1 MTIRLP
7 GDWQGFA
14 KRSTLGTA
22 GVLLVTVPCQQ
33 LQASFA
39 VCGFLLLIVVLLLS
53 LAGDLPASVLISF
66 EAVIFLEYFFVDPR
80 NSFAIAHGEDVI
92 ALVAFLTSALVV
104 TRLVSRVIKEAASTR
119 LERQRQARL
128 YRLAQQ
134 LLTLEPK
141 VAITSALPERFQ
153 TVFEMTAVA
162 IFDADTAETCIAGK
176 SQQNVASSV
185 REAYV
190 TGRDVDDHA
199 SGVFARLLRVGQ
211 RTMGCIAFEGLQH
224 PESAAE
230 PLAALASTFL
240 ERIRALRTAS
250 ETAAAAQSE
259 VYRAAI
265 LDALAHE
272 FKTPLATILA
282 AAGGIREVG
291 PLGPTQLEMMDTV
304 ETEAARLGTL
314 ASRLLRMAKVER
326 EDVRPRIEGLELT
339 PLIEKL
345 ADQYRR
351 HSPDRRI
358 SFLKPEAPVM
368 VQADPELLRLA
379 VTQLIENACK
389 YSQPGSTISI
399 CIEDQPNSTG
409 VLVINN
415 GSSIQLSEQHRIF
428 DRFYRGS
435 AGAHT
440 PGSGLGLYVARKI
453 AIAHGGALDLEEAN
467 ANSNEVSFRLTIP
480 SSKSETNDVIRAG

>member
-1 MTIRLP
+1 MAIRLP
-7 GDWQGFA
+7 GRWQGFA
-14 KRSTLGTA
+14 KRAALGSA
-22 GVLLVTVPCQQ
+22 GVLVVTVPCQQ

-53 LAGDLPASVLISF
+53 LAGDLPVSVLVSV
-66 EAVIFLEYFFVDPR
+66 EALICLEYFFVEPR
-80 NSFAIAHGEDVI
+80 NSWAIAHGEDI
-92 ALVAFLTSALVV
+92 ITLLAFLTAALVV
-104 TRLVSRVIKEAASTR
+104 TRLVSRVSKEATSAR

-134 LLTLEPK
+134 LLTMEPGIE
-141 VAITSALPERFQ
+141 ITSALPERFQ
-153 TVFEMTAVA
+153 TVFEMTAAA
-162 IFDADTAETCIAGK
+162 ILDGDTAQTYVAGK
-176 SQQNVASSV
+176 PRRDLASDV
-185 REAYV
+185 RQAYLA
-190 TGRDVDDHA
+190 GRHVDDHV
-199 SGVFARLLRVGQ
+199 SGIFIRCLRVGQ
-211 RTMGCIAFEGLQH
+211 RSIGCIGFEGLQN
-224 PESAAE
+224 PGATAE

-250 ETAAAAQSE
+250 ETAAAAHTE

-282 AAGGIREVG
+282 AAGGVREVG
-291 PLGPTQLEMMDTV
+291 PLGPAQLEMVDTV

-314 ASRLLRMAKVER
+314 TSRLLRMAKVER
-326 EDVRPRIEGLELT
+326 DEVRPRIEGIELA
-339 PLIEKL
+339 PLVEKL
-345 ADQYRR
+345 ADQHARR
-351 HSPDRRI
+351 SPDRRV
-358 SFLKPEAPVM
+358 SFLKPKAPVV

-379 VTQLIENACK
+379 VTQLLENACK

-399 CIEDQPNSTG
+399 RIEDQMGLTGIRVTNS
-409 VLVINN
+409 

-435 AGAHT
+435 AGAIA

-453 AIAHGGALDLEEAN
+453 AIAHGGALDLDSADAN
-467 ANSNEVSFRLTIP
+467 NNEVSFRLTIP
-480 SSKSETNDVIRAG
+480 TSKSESDHVITAG

>member
-1 MTIRLP
+1 MRIRLAR
-7 GDWQGFA
+7 DWQGFA
-14 KRSTLGTA
+14 KRGTLGTA

-39 VCGFLLLIVVLLLS
+39 VSGFLLLIVVLLLS
-53 LAGDLPASVLISF
+53 LAGDLPASVLVSF
-66 EAVIFLEYFFVDPR
+66 EALISLEYFFVDPR
-80 NSFAIAHGEDVI
+80 NSFAVAHGEDVI
-92 ALVAFLTSALVV
+92 ALVAFLASALVV
-104 TRLVSRVIKEAASTR
+104 TRLVSRVTKEAASAR
-119 LERQRQARL
+119 LERMRQARL

-134 LLTLEPK
+134 LLTMEPN

-153 TVFEMTAVA
+153 TVFEISAVA
-162 IFDADTAETCIAGK
+162 IFDADTVETYVAGK

-211 RTMGCIAFEGLQH
+211 GTIGCIAFEGLQH
-224 PESAAE
+224 PEATAE

-240 ERIRALRTAS
+240 ERTRALRAAS
-250 ETAAAAQSE
+250 ETAAAARSE
-259 VYRAAI
+259 IYRAAI

-282 AAGGIREVG
+282 AAGGVREIG
-291 PLGPTQLEMMDTV
+291 PLAPAQLEMMDTL

-314 ASRLLRMAKVER
+314 TSRLLRMAKVER

-345 ADQYRR
+345 ADQYTR
-351 HSPDRRI
+351 HSPDRRV
-358 SFLKPEAPVM
+358 SFFKPEAPVM

-379 VTQLIENACK
+379 VTQLLENACK

-399 CIEDQPNSTG
+399 RIEDQPDSTG
-409 VLVINN
+409 IRVTNN

-435 AGAHT
+435 AGALT

-453 AIAHGGALDLEEAN
+453 AIAHGGALDLEEADE
-467 ANSNEVSFRLTIP
+467 NSKEVSFCLTIP
-480 SSKSETNDVIRAG
+480 SSKSETNHVITAG